1 MEFRNH
7 TPFPALA
14 FEGIDSQNQP
24 FHVVVLRQ
32 TLTWDDAGRLDYADE
47 QAPLC
52 EVDTFF
58 GEMNQSS
65 VRQESDLCHFKP
77 RCDVL
82 VNATAYAP
90 RGQVT
95 RRFTVGIRLR
105 RPDTPAPLPEPPQ
118 PLNPFMPVAARAQAQ
133 WQREVERAKAHPA
146 AGGVLIDKT
155 LTVTGPRQFKKK
167 WALTR
172 LIQWA
177 IKWSTLTLIC
187 PNPWTLTRPQK
198 IVLLPLRYEAAYGGQ
213 CRLNQK
219 DNTHLAAGNPKQEAS
234 LAKR

>member
-14 FEGIDSQNQP
+14 FEGIDPQNQP

-82 VNATAYAP
+82 VNATAHAP
-90 RGQVT
+90 KGKAT
-95 RRFTVGIRLR
+95 RRF
-105 RPDTPAPLPEPPQ
+105 
-118 PLNPFMPVAARAQAQ
+118 PV
-133 WQREVERAKAHPA
+133 
-146 AGGVLIDKT
+146 
-155 LTVTGPRQFKKK
+155 
-167 WALTR
+167 R
-172 LIQWA
+172 LIVRRR
-177 IKWSTLTLIC
+177 IPRRC
-187 PNPWTLTRPQK
+187 
-198 IVLLPLRYEAAYGGQ
+198 
-213 CRLNQK
+213 
-219 DNTHLAAGNPKQEAS
+219 S
-234 LAKR
+234 LSHRSP